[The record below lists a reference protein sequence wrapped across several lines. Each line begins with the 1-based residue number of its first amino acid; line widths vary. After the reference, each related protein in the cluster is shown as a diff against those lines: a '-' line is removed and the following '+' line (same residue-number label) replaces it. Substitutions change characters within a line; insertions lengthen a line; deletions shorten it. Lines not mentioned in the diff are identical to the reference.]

1 MTDGRADLLR
11 AEALLDARR
20 PDEALRYALA
30 VVAAEPSN
38 AWGHVYASRAHSAL
52 GHREEALAFARK
64 AVALG
69 PEDAEVVRHHAA
81 VLLWMEQAEEAL
93 AEVDRA
99 LALDPEGWSAWLTRT
114 SILCDL
120 RRYEE
125 ALVAA
130 DEALRWGAPPGGA
143 LRLKGVATAGLGRRV
158 AALELAR
165 ASVAAD
171 STDVRSLRLLGEAA
185 SQNDAWDEA
194 VEALYSAVQLD
205 PTSEDLRERLL
216 EAMQGRERSFEASSS
231 ASRFVLGAL
240 ASLLLLVAPGLAVG
254 AWWFG
259 SNALR
264 DLSRRRGAAEARA
277 RAPEIATLGDVLAS
291 EAEASRA
298 ADASPVR
305 PGWWDAW
312 LDALVM
318 VALAVVVVGGALAAA
333 RGSVC
338 VAVLWLV
345 GGPALILALRSPSE
359 AHRLWNLLLRRR

>member
-1 MTDGRADLLR
+1 VTDGRADLLR

-30 VVAAEPSN
+30 AVAAEPSN

-120 RRYEE
+120 AWYEE

-130 DEALRWGAPPGGA
+130 DEALRWGAPPGRA
-143 LRLKGVATAGLGRRV
+143 LRLKGVAAGGLGRRV

-171 STDVRSLRLLGEAA
+171 PTDVRSLRLLGEAA

-205 PTSEDLRERLL
+205 PTSDDLRERLL
-216 EAMQGRERSFEASSS
+216 EAMQGRERSFEAPSSES
-231 ASRFVLGAL
+231 QIVLGAL
-240 ASLLLLVAPGLAVG
+240 ASLLLVVAPGLAVG
-254 AWWFG
+254 AWWVG

-264 DLSRRRGAAEARA
+264 DHSRRRGAAEARA
-277 RAPEIATLGDVLAS
+277 RAPEIAALGDLLA
-291 EAEASRA
+291 AEDAASRA
-298 ADASPVR
+298 AEGGPVR
-305 PGWWDAW
+305 PPWWDPW
-312 LDALVM
+312 LDMLVM
-318 VALAVVVVGGALAAA
+318 VALAVVAVGAVLAIA
-333 RGSVC
+333 RGSYC
-338 VAVLWLV
+338 VAALWVLA
-345 GGPALILALRSPSE
+345 GPAVLALRSPSN
-359 AHRLWNLLLRRR
+359 ARLFWTWLIRRR